1 MFNTIIYKV
10 SDSVAYI
17 TLNRPEAM
25 NSLDP
30 EILREL
36 FEALQAC
43 HHDQTVRVVVI
54 TGAGKAFCAGGD
66 LKWMMSVRDNN
77 WKNSFDSL
85 VKDFNSNILYIRKI
99 EKPVIAAVNG
109 FASGAGFSLA
119 LACDVRVV
127 CESARFNQAYVK
139 IGLTPDGGSSFFLT
153 KMLGPARATDLIFT
167 GRVIDAQE
175 AVVLGLANEVAPDG
189 FFSERVEQMAKQ
201 FAAGPPMSYKM
212 AKKLI
217 NEALGPSLEAQLDH
231 EREFIVSASLSND
244 FEEGLAAFIN
254 KRKPV
259 FNGN

>member
-1 MFNTIIYKV
+1 
-10 SDSVAYI
+10 
-17 TLNRPEAM
+17 
-25 NSLDP
+25 
-30 EILREL
+30 
-36 FEALQAC
+36 
-43 HHDQTVRVVVI
+43 
-54 TGAGKAFCAGGD
+54 
-66 LKWMMSVRDNN
+66 
-77 WKNSFDSL
+77 
-85 VKDFNSNILYIRKI
+85 
-99 EKPVIAAVNG
+99 VIAAVNG